1 MISFIIL
8 HYKNIKDTIECI
20 ESIRKLKTKKSVS
33 IIVVDNHTLSNE
45 ELKKIKEYTE
55 DVILL
60 KENMGFAKA
69 NNKGCEYAV
78 KKYHPDFLVVIN
90 NDTILSQD
98 NFIDQIYTIYKETSF
113 DMLGPCIHCKEGSG
127 SVNPYNPLKNKEEV
141 KQEKSYQ
148 QKLIKYYQNPLLYY
162 LLTLAIK
169 IKGVFKH
176 REPMRN
182 GRERKTNV
190 ALHGCAIIFSQK
202 YYEKFADVFYPNTF
216 LYHEESF
223 LYLRVKENNL
233 ISVYDPSIEII
244 HKEGASLSKEMN
256 NNERKKLLFRTK
268 EIIKSLT
275 ILEKEMEHTHEKM

>member
-1 MISFIIL
+1 
-8 HYKNIKDTIECI
+8 
-20 ESIRKLKTKKSVS
+20 
-33 IIVVDNHTLSNE
+33 
-45 ELKKIKEYTE
+45 
-55 DVILL
+55 
-60 KENMGFAKA
+60 
-69 NNKGCEYAV
+69 
-78 KKYHPDFLVVIN
+78 
-90 NDTILSQD
+90 
-98 NFIDQIYTIYKETSF
+98 
-113 DMLGPCIHCKEGSG
+113 
-127 SVNPYNPLKNKEEV
+127 
-141 KQEKSYQ
+141 
-148 QKLIKYYQNPLLYY
+148 
-162 LLTLAIK
+162 
-169 IKGVFKH
+169 
-176 REPMRN
+176 MRN

>member
-33 IIVVDNHTLSNE
+33 IIVVDNHTLSKE

>member
-33 IIVVDNHTLSNE
+33 IIVVDNHTLSKE

-202 YYEKFADVFYPNTF
+202 YYDKFADVFYPNTF

>member
-33 IIVVDNHTLSNE
+33 IIVVDNHTLSKE

-60 KENMGFAKA
+60 KENIGFAKA

-182 GRERKTNV
+182 GRERKANV

>member
-33 IIVVDNHTLSNE
+33 IIVVDNHTLSKE

-98 NFIDQIYTIYKETSF
+98 NFID
-113 DMLGPCIHCKEGSG
+113 
-127 SVNPYNPLKNKEEV
+127 
-141 KQEKSYQ
+141 
-148 QKLIKYYQNPLLYY
+148 
-162 LLTLAIK
+162 
-169 IKGVFKH
+169 
-176 REPMRN
+176 
-182 GRERKTNV
+182 
-190 ALHGCAIIFSQK
+190 
-202 YYEKFADVFYPNTF
+202 
-216 LYHEESF
+216 
-223 LYLRVKENNL
+223 
-233 ISVYDPSIEII
+233 
-244 HKEGASLSKEMN
+244 
-256 NNERKKLLFRTK
+256 
-268 EIIKSLT
+268 
-275 ILEKEMEHTHEKM
+275 